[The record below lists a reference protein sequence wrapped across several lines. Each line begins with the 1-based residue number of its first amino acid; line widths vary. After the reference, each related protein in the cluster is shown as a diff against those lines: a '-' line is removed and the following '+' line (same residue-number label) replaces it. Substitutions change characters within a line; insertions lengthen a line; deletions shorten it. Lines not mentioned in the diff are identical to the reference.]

1 MLDST
6 RLEAGQRLEL
16 RRDLTDAV
24 ALARRVAAEQQATT
38 ERHRVRVETA
48 LPELTGAWDAVRLGR
63 VLDNLLAN
71 AIKYSPA
78 GGDVVVTVAREDR
91 AGAAWAVLAVTD
103 HGLGVPAADLPR
115 IFERFRRAG
124 NVAGRIGGTG
134 IGLASA
140 RQLVEQHGGTIA
152 VDSVEGAGSTFTV
165 RLPLGA
171 RGRQGARRR
180 ARPGGGLSRTGGPGD
195 GEPARRPHPGR

>member
-1 MLDST
+1 MGQQLDELLDAA
-6 RLEAGQRLEL
+6 RLEAGQPLEL
-16 RRDLTDAV
+16 RRAPTDAV

-48 LPELTGAWDAVRLGR
+48 LSELTGAWDAVRLGR

-78 GGDVVVTVAREDR
+78 GGEVVVTVAREDDP
-91 AGAAWAVLAVTD
+91 AGEDGAVGAWAVLAVTD
-103 HGLGVPAADLPR
+103 LGLGIPAADLPR

-140 RQLVEQHGGTIA
+140 RQLVEQHGGALTA
-152 VDSVEGAGSTFTV
+152 ESVEGAGSTFTV
-165 RLPLGA
+165 RLPLAGPGA
-171 RGRQGARRR
+171 RA
-180 ARPGGGLSRTGGPGD
+180 PG
-195 GEPARRPHPGR
+195 GEPARAAV